1 MNAKDKQSNMNAKT
15 ISYHNLYFILK
26 ISVHHLTERLFITCA
41 FFLIKIAFKL
51 FLVKRQS
58 MYLNSMMYLIV
69 VSSNP
74 KQTQLLAWRFL
85 IFYLTSMQSLYRT
98 EHNVFWLSL
107 NSNENINTK
116 PIHLFHVIQYSLIYF
131 YFDVMIDLILSID
144 TL

>member
-1 MNAKDKQSNMNAKT
+1 
-15 ISYHNLYFILK
+15 
-26 ISVHHLTERLFITCA
+26 
-41 FFLIKIAFKL
+41 
-51 FLVKRQS
+51 

-85 IFYLTSMQSLYRT
+85 VFYLTSMQSLYRT